1 MYGITSKSQIIDLDT
16 IKAGCQEFKDC
27 LDDFEICGKGVIE
40 AGETCNSKALS
51 VDEKTFEYPITDLG
65 ESIKALK
72 DEYIGYADQVIADA
86 TSVYNAQ
93 IAEYN
98 DYVTKMQQQEN
109 QNNG

>member
-16 IKAGCQEFKDC
+16 IKAGCQEFKEC

-51 VDEKTFEYPITDLG
+51 VDDKTFEYPITDLG
-65 ESIKALK
+65 KSIKDLK
-72 DEYIGYADQVIADA
+72 DEYVGYADQVITDA
-86 TSVYNAQ
+86 TNVYNAQ

>member
-27 LDDFEICGKGVIE
+27 LDDFEICGKGVI
-40 AGETCNSKALS
+40 ETCNSKALS